1 MLSVFFV
8 DTDGLCTNL
17 KQPFSLMHSKLQP
30 FWWPW
35 QPKFQLKKDDQQT
48 KKKLKSLSM
57 FGETIKHTN
66 LGNATW
72 SFLPLVW
79 WFFYYYGDHLT
90 AEAFPKATF
99 WKRELG
105 ALSYERY
112 LRYMYL
118 LSWHVQ
124 ELRQMIHTMH
134 NISSDFPLKAK
145 SLQLFF
151 ISDVCK
157 YKRWICFSS
166 VWYWRYV
173 HVAVQFLDFI
183 KFAFWNFQMIDLP
196 FFSFT
201 CMSSW
206 DRRFCMWGLLL

>member
-1 MLSVFFV
+1 
-8 DTDGLCTNL
+8 
-17 KQPFSLMHSKLQP
+17 MHSKLQP

-35 QPKFQLKKDDQQT
+35 HQNFNLKKMTNGQKKNWKVYWCLVKLLNVQT
-48 KKKLKSLSM
+48 
-57 FGETIKHTN
+57 
-66 LGNATW
+66 
-72 SFLPLVW
+72 LV
-79 WFFYYYGDHLT
+79 FYYYGDHFT
-90 AEAFPKATF
+90 AEACEKATF

-105 ALSYERY
+105 ALSYKRY

-166 VWYWRYV
+166 LWYWRYV
-173 HVAVQFLDFI
+173 HVAVQFLDFL
-183 KFAFWNFQMIDLP
+183 KFAFWNSQMIDLP
-196 FFSFT
+196 FVRQKAL
-201 CMSSW
+201 CM
-206 DRRFCMWGLLL
+206 RIVIVIIIVIIIIITIVFVIICKKTQPV

>member
-1 MLSVFFV
+1 M
-8 DTDGLCTNL
+8 TN
-17 KQPFSLMHSKLQP
+17 
-30 FWWPW
+30 W
-35 QPKFQLKKDDQQT
+35 Q

-57 FGETIKHTN
+57 FGETIKRTN

-72 SFLPLVW
+72 NFLPMVW
-79 WFFYYYGDHLT
+79 WFFYYYGDHFT
-90 AEAFPKATF
+90 AEACEKATF

-105 ALSYERY
+105 ALSYKRY

-173 HVAVQFLDFI
+173 HVTVQFLDFLMLSGTFKWLI
-183 KFAFWNFQMIDLP
+183 CDFFIYVYEFMRQKALCMRIVIVIIIVIIIIITIVFVIICKKTQPVQPGHYFWWL
-196 FFSFT
+196 
-201 CMSSW
+201 
-206 DRRFCMWGLLL
+206 R

>member
-1 MLSVFFV
+1 MQHEISSQWCDDFFI
-8 DTDGLCTNL
+8 T
-17 KQPFSLMHSKLQP
+17 
-30 FWWPW
+30 
-35 QPKFQLKKDDQQT
+35 
-48 KKKLKSLSM
+48 
-57 FGETIKHTN
+57 
-66 LGNATW
+66 
-72 SFLPLVW
+72 
-79 WFFYYYGDHLT
+79 YYGDHFT
-90 AEAFPKATF
+90 AEACEKATF

-105 ALSYERY
+105 ALSYKRY

-124 ELRQMIHTMH
+124 ELRQMIRTMR

-173 HVAVQFLDFI
+173 HVAVQFLDFL

-196 FFSFT
+196 FFHLHAWVHETEGSVIIIVIIIIITIVFVIICKKNT
-201 CMSSW
+201 ACIT
-206 DRRFCMWGLLL
+206 RPLLLDGYDNP

>member
-1 MLSVFFV
+1 
-8 DTDGLCTNL
+8 
-17 KQPFSLMHSKLQP
+17 
-30 FWWPW
+30 
-35 QPKFQLKKDDQQT
+35 
-48 KKKLKSLSM
+48 M
-57 FGETIKHTN
+57 FGWTIKHTN

-72 SFLPLVW
+72 SFLPMVW
-79 WFFYYYGDHLT
+79 WFFYYYGDHFT
-90 AEAFPKATF
+90 AEACEKATF

-112 LRYMYL
+112 TWGTL
-118 LSWHVQ
+118 
-124 ELRQMIHTMH
+124 

-173 HVAVQFLDFI
+173 HVAVQFLDFL
-183 KFAFWNFQMIDLP
+183 KFAFWNFQMIDLR
-196 FFSFT
+196 FFHLCVWVYETEGSVHEDFFAIIILIIT
-201 CMSSW
+201 IITIV
-206 DRRFCMWGLLL
+206 FLLLFVKKHSLYNQAITFGWLR

>member
-1 MLSVFFV
+1 
-8 DTDGLCTNL
+8 
-17 KQPFSLMHSKLQP
+17 MHSKLQP

-48 KKKLKSLSM
+48 KKKLKSLLM
-57 FGETIKHTN
+57 FGETIKRTN
-66 LGNATW
+66 LGNTTW
-72 SFLPLVW
+72 NFLPMVW
-79 WFFYYYGDHLT
+79 WFFYYYGDHFT
-90 AEAFPKATF
+90 AEAWEKATF

-105 ALSYERY
+105 ALSYKRY

-173 HVAVQFLDFI
+173 HVAVQFLDFL
-183 KFAFWNFQMIDLP
+183 KFAFWNFQMIDLR
-196 FFSFT
+196 FFHLHVWVYETEGSVHEN
-201 CMSSW
+201 CYCNYHCHHHHHHHYC
-206 DRRFCMWGLLL
+206 FCCYL